1 MRIETIERTLYTAAE
16 LQEMHPDGFE
26 RARQWYYEMEAQD
39 NWAGREVW
47 DSLFALWEAAGYV
60 DMGEYRG
67 GYLREG
73 GDSDSADLT
82 GARALAWF
90 EHTLQEPYRI
100 PWTGPRRREVARY
113 GWPYRPGR
121 VPPCPLTG
129 VCYDDD
135 LLNDLKADLVGGM
148 TVLDALR
155 ALYANTERIVE
166 EDLEY
171 RTEPEQ
177 FIEAAECNEWEF
189 TEDGTLA

>member
-1 MRIETIERTLYTAAE
+1 MRIETTTRYLYTAAE
-16 LQEMHPDGFE
+16 LQELHPRGFE
-26 RARQWYYEMEAQD
+26 RAREWFYEMEQED
-39 NWAGREVW
+39 GNREVW
-47 DSLFALWEAAGYV
+47 DSLHALWDAAGFEHTGY
-60 DMGEYRG
+60 Y

-73 GDSDSADLT
+73 GDSDSTGLT

-90 EHTLQEPYRI
+90 ERTLQEPYRI
-100 PWTGPRRREVARY
+100 PWTGPKRREVARY

-121 VPPCPLTG
+121 VEPCPLTG

-166 EDLEY
+166 EELEY

-177 FIEAAECNEWEF
+177 FIEAAECNGWEF